1 MPPKNIRVTAEIWG
15 AGPGMGGTSYVEFK
29 LNNEVYDV
37 FAGGTSLD
45 GREKLGEV
53 KFSDGWRGRVS
64 FIVDESPP
72 YHEEKSP
79 GDIVVRGAK
88 SPEAQLLTAA
98 WSGGK
103 GAYFVNLVLELSDP
117 DILSLIEQSQDDLA
131 TAIDSV
137 AHARFEMGADDA
149 EILDEIRESLELG
162 SLDWAEFT
170 DKISARAEEL
180 RARNALEAAAAKV
193 AREQDLALFQDSID
207 QALRA
212 WGGDD
217 AAQNPIG
224 KLLDLKVFLQNYVV
238 RRGAFP
244 TGIVTVD
251 HYGRSKWGN
260 KKIGTF
266 EVDLDSL
273 K

>member
-1 MPPKNIRVTAEIWG
+1 
-15 AGPGMGGTSYVEFK
+15 MGGTSYVEFK
-29 LNNEVYDV
+29 LNDEVYDV

-53 KFSDGWRGRVS
+53 KLSDGWRGRVS
-64 FIVDESPP
+64 YIVEEAPP

-79 GDIVVRGAK
+79 DDITVRGAK
-88 SPEAQLLTAA
+88 GLENQLLSAA
-98 WSGGK
+98 WSGEK
-103 GAYFVNLVLELSDP
+103 GAYFVSLMLELDDTEIS
-117 DILSLIEQSQDDLA
+117 SLIEQSLDDLA

-149 EILDEIRESLELG
+149 LILEEIRASLECG
-162 SLDWAEFT
+162 SVDWVKF
-170 DKISARAEEL
+170 KCRISARAEEL
-180 RARNALEAAAAKV
+180 RARNALELAAAKV
-193 AREQDLALFQDSID
+193 AREQAIGLFQDRID

-212 WGGDD
+212 WGGDE
-217 AAQNPIG
+217 AAQNPTG
-224 KLLDLKVFLQNYVV
+224 KLLDFKIFMQNYVV
-238 RRGAFP
+238 RRGLFP

-260 KKIGTF
+260 KKLGTF